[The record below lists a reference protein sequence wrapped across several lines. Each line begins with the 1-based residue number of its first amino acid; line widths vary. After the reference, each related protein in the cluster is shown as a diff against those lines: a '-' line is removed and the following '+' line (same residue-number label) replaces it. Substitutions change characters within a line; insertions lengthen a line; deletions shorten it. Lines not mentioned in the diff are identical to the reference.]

1 MAKKSRRVRRQEIQK
16 QPKPVD
22 AAQPEAAEVVA
33 VPQAAAPVVREAQT
47 GPVNNR
53 KTINFAQEYFY
64 VYFDMRNV
72 VVISVFMFAVLVALS
87 FAI

>member
-1 MAKKSRRVRRQEIQK
+1 MAKKSRRTRRQEIQK
-16 QPKPVD
+16 QPKPVV
-22 AAQPEAAEVVA
+22 AAQPEVTEVAA
-33 VPQAAAPVVREAQT
+33 VPKEAAPVIQEAQA

-64 VYFDMRNV
+64 VYYDMRNV
-72 VVISVFMFAVLVALS
+72 LIISVLMFVVLVALS